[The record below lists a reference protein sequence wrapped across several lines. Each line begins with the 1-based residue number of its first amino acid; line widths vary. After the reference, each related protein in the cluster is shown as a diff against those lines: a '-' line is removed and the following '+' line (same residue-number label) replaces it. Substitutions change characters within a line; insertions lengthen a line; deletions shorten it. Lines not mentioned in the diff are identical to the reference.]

1 MEFKVNKEIGG
12 KKLEFVYEV
21 SEGGEGELHI
31 GCKVEGYVGTKHT
44 KTGMVYGCKLVD
56 DKKAITFNTI
66 QNIAGKKVGGI
77 VIPEEMFTQI
87 KNLEESFKS
96 EEENKQLQEL
106 NDIKS
111 GKIAIKVK
119 LHDGEYLSGHTIH
132 GKQADL
138 LEKLGLVRYVDGWGY
153 LVNEGVVEALG
164 ETFTY
169 SQAAEFAQPKIE
181 AKEKMIASEKA
192 AVEAKFLE
200 AKETGKKV
208 KLESWAEE
216 CNDHKEE
223 CSLDN
228 ITTYAMPDGSVK
240 KERHHTW

>member
-21 SEGGEGELHI
+21 KKGEKGEIRI
-31 GCKVEGYVGTKHT
+31 GCKVDDYVGTKHT
-44 KTGMVYGCKLVD
+44 KTGMIYGCKLSD
-56 DKKAITFNTI
+56 NKKAITFSSI

-77 VIPEEMFTQI
+77 VIPEETFTQI
-87 KNLEESFKS
+87 KNLEESFKV
-96 EEENKQLQEL
+96 EEETKQLQEL

-111 GKIAIKVK
+111 GKIAIEVK
-119 LHDGEYLSGHTIH
+119 YHDGEYLSGHTLH

-153 LVNEGVVEALG
+153 LVNNGVVEALG

-169 SQAAEFAQPKIE
+169 NQAAEFVQPAIE
-181 AKEKMIASEKA
+181 AKEKFIASEKA
-192 AVEAKFLE
+192 AVTAKFLE
-200 AKETGKKV
+200 SKETGKKV
-208 KLESWAEE
+208 KLESWTEE
-216 CNDHKEE
+216 CNDHKED

-228 ITTYAMPDGSVK
+228 IITYAMPDGSVK
-240 KERHHTW
+240 TERNHTW